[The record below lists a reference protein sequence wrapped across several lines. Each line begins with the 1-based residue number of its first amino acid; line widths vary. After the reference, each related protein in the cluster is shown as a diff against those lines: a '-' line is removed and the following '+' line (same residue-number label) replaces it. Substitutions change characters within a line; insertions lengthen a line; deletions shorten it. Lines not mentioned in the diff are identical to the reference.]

1 MNPGKVFKKARL
13 ECGESLRSFAARLGV
28 SKSTL
33 WKIERGSTP
42 PSKDTIYKF
51 LALMGYS
58 MVQFCIESFEDLDFV
73 SATIYNPLIV
83 EKNSQS
89 PQSKD
94 GSL

>member
-13 ECGESLRSFAARLGV
+13 ECDESLRTFAARLGV

-42 PSKDTIYKF
+42 PSKDTIYRF

-58 MVQFCIESFEDLDFV
+58 MVQFCIESFEDQDYIGSMLQ
-73 SATIYNPLIV
+73 NPLIV
-83 EKNSQS
+83 EKNNAE
-89 PQSKD
+89 
-94 GSL
+94 G

>member
-83 EKNSQS
+83 EKNNAE
-89 PQSKD
+89 
-94 GSL
+94 G

>member
-13 ECGESLRSFAARLGV
+13 ECDESLRTFAARLGV

-58 MVQFCIESFEDLDFV
+58 MVQFCIESVEDQDCV
-73 SATIYNPLIV
+73 GATRYNPLSV
-83 EKNSQS
+83 EKNNAE
-89 PQSKD
+89 
-94 GSL
+94 G

>member
-1 MNPGKVFKKARL
+1 M
-13 ECGESLRSFAARLGV
+13 

-73 SATIYNPLIV
+73 SATIYNPLIID
-83 EKNSQS
+83 KN
-89 PQSKD
+89 KD
-94 GSL
+94 AEG

>member
-13 ECGESLRSFAARLGV
+13 ECGESLRTFAARLGV

-58 MVQFCIESFEDLDFV
+58 MVQFCIESFEDHDFIG
-73 SATIYNPLIV
+73 TTLYNPLI
-83 EKNSQS
+83 KSARN
-89 PQSKD
+89 PR
-94 GSL
+94 GL

>member
-1 MNPGKVFKKARL
+1 MNPGKVFKKSL
-13 ECGESLRSFAARLGV
+13 LQCGESRRSFAARLGV
-28 SKSTL
+28 SKSTQG
-33 WKIERGSTP
+33 KIERNTTP

-83 EKNSQS
+83 EKNNAE
-89 PQSKD
+89 
-94 GSL
+94 G

>member
-13 ECGESLRSFAARLGV
+13 ECGESLRTFAARLGV

-58 MVQFCIESFEDLDFV
+58 MVQFCIESFEDQDFIC
-73 SATIYNPLIV
+73 ATIYNPLII
-83 EKNSQS
+83 EKNNAE
-89 PQSKD
+89 
-94 GSL
+94 G

>member
-13 ECGESLRSFAARLGV
+13 ECGESLRTFAARLGV

-58 MVQFCIESFEDLDFV
+58 MVQFCIESFEDQDYVGSMLQ
-73 SATIYNPLIV
+73 NPLKV
-83 EKNSQS
+83 EKNNAE
-89 PQSKD
+89 
-94 GSL
+94 G

>member
-13 ECGESLRSFAARLGV
+13 ECGESLRTFAARLGV

-58 MVQFCIESFEDLDFV
+58 MVQFCIESFEDQDYVGSML
-73 SATIYNPLIV
+73 YNPLIV
-83 EKNSQS
+83 EKN
-89 PQSKD
+89 KD
-94 GSL
+94 AEG

>member
-1 MNPGKVFKKARL
+1 MNPGKVFKRARI
-13 ECGESLRSFAARLGV
+13 ECGESLRTFAARLGV

-83 EKNSQS
+83 EKNNAE
-89 PQSKD
+89 
-94 GSL
+94 G

>member
-1 MNPGKVFKKARL
+1 MNPGKVFKRARL
-13 ECGESLRSFAARLGV
+13 ECNESLRTFAARLGV

-73 SATIYNPLIV
+73 SATIYNPLIID
-83 EKNSQS
+83 KN
-89 PQSKD
+89 KD
-94 GSL
+94 AEG

>member
-13 ECGESLRSFAARLGV
+13 ECGESLRTFAARLGV

-58 MVQFCIESFEDLDFV
+58 MVQFCIESFEDQDFV
-73 SATIYNPLIV
+73 GATLYNPLI
-83 EKNSQS
+83 KSARN
-89 PQSKD
+89 PR
-94 GSL
+94 GL

>member
-73 SATIYNPLIV
+73 SATIYNPLIIY
-83 EKNSQS
+83 KN
-89 PQSKD
+89 KD
-94 GSL
+94 AEG

>member
-13 ECGESLRSFAARLGV
+13 ECDESLRTFAARLGV

-73 SATIYNPLIV
+73 SATIYNPLI
-83 EKNSQS
+83 KSARN
-89 PQSKD
+89 PR
-94 GSL
+94 GL

>member
-1 MNPGKVFKKARL
+1 MNPGKVFKRARI
-13 ECGESLRSFAARLGV
+13 ECGESLRTFAARLGV

-73 SATIYNPLIV
+73 SATIYNPLIID
-83 EKNSQS
+83 KN
-89 PQSKD
+89 KD
-94 GSL
+94 AEG

>member
-13 ECGESLRSFAARLGV
+13 ECDESLRTFAARLGV

-58 MVQFCIESFEDLDFV
+58 MVQFCIESFEDQDFV
-73 SATIYNPLIV
+73 CATIYKPLI
-83 EKNSQS
+83 KSARN
-89 PQSKD
+89 PR
-94 GSL
+94 GL

>member
-13 ECGESLRSFAARLGV
+13 ECNESLRTFAARLGV

-51 LALMGYS
+51 LVLMGYS
-58 MVQFCIESFEDLDFV
+58 MVQFCIESFEDQDYVGSMLQ
-73 SATIYNPLIV
+73 NPLKV
-83 EKNSQS
+83 EKNNAES
-89 PQSKD
+89 
-94 GSL
+94 

>member
-13 ECGESLRSFAARLGV
+13 ECGESLRTFAARLGV

-58 MVQFCIESFEDLDFV
+58 MVQFCIESFEDQDYVGSML
-73 SATIYNPLIV
+73 YNPLIV
-83 EKNSQS
+83 EKNNA
-89 PQSKD
+89 K
-94 GSL
+94 G

>member
-58 MVQFCIESFEDLDFV
+58 MVQFCIESFEDQDYVGSMLQ
-73 SATIYNPLIV
+73 NPLIV
-83 EKNSQS
+83 EKNNAE
-89 PQSKD
+89 
-94 GSL
+94 G

>member
-13 ECGESLRSFAARLGV
+13 ECGESLRTFAARLGV

-33 WKIERGSTP
+33 WKIERNTTP

-58 MVQFCIESFEDLDFV
+58 MVQFCIESFEDHDF
-73 SATIYNPLIV
+73 IR
-83 EKNSQS
+83 
-89 PQSKD
+89 
-94 GSL
+94 SLPYAEDFLLND

>member
-13 ECGESLRSFAARLGV
+13 ECDESLRTFAARLGV

-58 MVQFCIESFEDLDFV
+58 MVQFCIESFEDQDYVGSMLQ
-73 SATIYNPLIV
+73 NPLIV
-83 EKNSQS
+83 EKNNAE
-89 PQSKD
+89 
-94 GSL
+94 G

>member
-13 ECGESLRSFAARLGV
+13 ECNESLRTFAARIGV

-73 SATIYNPLIV
+73 SATIYNPLIY
-83 EKNSQS
+83 KN
-89 PQSKD
+89 KD
-94 GSL
+94 AEG

>member
-13 ECGESLRSFAARLGV
+13 ECNESLRTFAARLGV

-58 MVQFCIESFEDLDFV
+58 MVQFCIESFEDQDYVGSMLQ
-73 SATIYNPLIV
+73 NPLIV
-83 EKNSQS
+83 EKNNAE
-89 PQSKD
+89 
-94 GSL
+94 G

>member
-13 ECGESLRSFAARLGV
+13 ECGESLRTFAARLGV

-58 MVQFCIESFEDLDFV
+58 MVQFCIESFEDQDYVGSMLQ
-73 SATIYNPLIV
+73 NPLIV
-83 EKNSQS
+83 DKNNAE
-89 PQSKD
+89 
-94 GSL
+94 G

>member
-13 ECGESLRSFAARLGV
+13 ECDESLRTFAARLGV

-58 MVQFCIESFEDLDFV
+58 MVQFCIESFEDQDYVGSMLQ
-73 SATIYNPLIV
+73 NPLVV
-83 EKNSQS
+83 EKNNAE
-89 PQSKD
+89 
-94 GSL
+94 G

>member
-73 SATIYNPLIV
+73 SATIYNPSLID
-83 EKNSQS
+83 KN
-89 PQSKD
+89 KD
-94 GSL
+94 AEG

>member
-73 SATIYNPLIV
+73 SATIYNPLIID
-83 EKNSQS
+83 KN
-89 PQSKD
+89 KD
-94 GSL
+94 AEG